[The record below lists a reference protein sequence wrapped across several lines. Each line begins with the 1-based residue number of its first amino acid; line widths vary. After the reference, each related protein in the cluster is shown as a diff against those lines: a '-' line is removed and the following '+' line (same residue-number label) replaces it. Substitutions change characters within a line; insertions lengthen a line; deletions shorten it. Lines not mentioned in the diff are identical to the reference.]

1 MTSQSISLS
10 WSPPSLSNGVI
21 REYRVIVTE
30 LETGIVF
37 TEIVMH
43 TTTSITLLSLHPYY
57 NYRCHISAY
66 SVDEGPYAVLYIRTT
81 EDGEVLE
88 VYIIC
93 ITLYTYI

>member
-1 MTSQSISLS
+1 M
-10 WSPPSLSNGVI
+10 
-21 REYRVIVTE
+21 IVTE